1 MSVICLKFI
10 KMAGSHTRRIN
21 LYINGKEVKNDI
33 ASIKAEMQKLANEQA
48 HLTRE
53 SREYI
58 ETGKKIK
65 MLKGIIQEHNQQLQA
80 VSKSWNLENISFQMN
95 KHFLAVTTFIA
106 GLSGMLYAGKE
117 TITMF
122 AEFDDKVADV
132 MKTTNLS
139 KDTVYA
145 LNEELKKVD
154 TRTAQLE
161 LLDLGRVAGKLN
173 IKQKEDVEGF
183 IRASDKVVVALKED
197 LGGDA
202 EEAVRQIGKLVSVFG
217 ITDRFGIEKAIT
229 KTGSAINELGMA
241 STANEGYIVNFA
253 KRVAG
258 IAPSAR
264 ISLQDIMGLAATL
277 DHLGQTSEVSS
288 TAYSQVITGMF
299 KDTEAYAKA
308 AGMSVKSFSKLLHK
322 DANEAFIQLLKGL
335 HNNDRGMEQLIK
347 SMGNLDLEGKRAISV
362 IGVLANNIGILRQQ
376 QAISNKEFYKG
387 TSLQEEFNTKNNSAQ
402 AILEKKRKVLNNMAI
417 DLGKKLMPVLT
428 TSTSAFTY
436 FVKAMTVIAD
446 FAIRNSGALAK
457 LTAAIVAY
465 TIAAKISTMWTN
477 RQTQATLGQII
488 VTKAKAAAEAAGI
501 LITQLYAA
509 ATMLFTGNV
518 KGATQA
524 MRVFNTVL
532 KTNTLGILAGVLT
545 LAGTAIYSYW
555 QRTKKVTEEQIS
567 QTKETLEL
575 QKEKTAR
582 VMEEKN
588 ALNSLINQ
596 IQLTNEKSE
605 IRRNLLK
612 ELQEQYPS
620 FLGNLDAEKVTNAEL
635 ATQLGIVNQSYE
647 QRIKLAALSAKSD
660 AITKVMTSRES
671 RKLEIEEELAKKRT
685 TAVTPGTD
693 LDNEIKALQSE
704 YNVLTQL
711 NKNAEAA
718 LRDLDRQI
726 TEQKKN
732 TFQNTVDWWSNKV
745 KELDFSIK
753 TTKENIAR
761 ANKRNDKVS
770 AEHFQRALVNYEAE
784 LALAQL
790 QLKSAEER
798 KKEEEKY
805 KKKGSGT
812 FIGGSD
818 EGKKWS
824 LNNDLDYLKAS
835 LKLKQQYGKGFIK
848 TEEEYNDKLRNLQIK
863 HLKKRIKSGKEEGET
878 LLEIKQDLAD
888 KYIEIR
894 QQRNKREEELQ
905 EAANEGIS
913 PMDKEYE
920 RYQTRLK
927 ELKIYRRVFESMTE
941 LEQNAFENLT
951 REHKA
956 KLAKIDADNI
966 KSEIDRRQQ
975 AFESKLADLQMQH
988 TTELNSI
995 KTLADAKEVLS
1006 STLSN
1011 DELQKIRSL
1020 EKAKSIIKKQS
1031 QIKEEELT
1039 RAHMEELLSI
1049 LQEVSDN
1056 GFWADVELSDDI
1068 LSEEEKQVL
1077 IDRINEIKKT
1087 LAGLTT
1093 GEDDVDPKTPKV
1105 RGLSTDILGFSQDD
1119 WDIFLQN
1126 LDDGTLGISD
1136 LIMGVKALGEVWQ
1149 SYYDSVTAKE
1159 QSRLEQFEK
1168 SVNSQKATLQTNLDQ
1183 NLISQEA
1190 YNHQVQ
1196 KLDADLDKKKAE
1208 FEYNSAV
1215 RSRNIALM
1223 SAIVNTANAVTSA
1236 LGVAP
1241 PLGIILASIVGAMG
1255 AIQIGTIINTPL
1267 PEIPG
1272 RESGGYLDV
1281 TRQQDGKRFKAKNQP
1296 LKRGYV
1302 SNPTVI
1308 TAEKPG
1314 SKEYIVSDDGVS
1326 NPTIRPVLDILEMA
1340 RQNGN
1345 LATINLPAI
1354 LESTQTYP
1362 GRQQGGYISDST
1374 LLKRKEIPKPSAKDP
1389 ELLELIRQNN
1399 SIMAALK
1406 AQLEKPITS
1415 TVALHGRKGLY
1426 EVMDEDSRLKSNA
1439 NL

>member
-1 MSVICLKFI
+1 
-10 KMAGSHTRRIN
+10 MAGSYTRRIN

-33 ASIKAEMQKLANEQA
+33 ASIKAEMQKLTAEQA

-65 MLKGIIQEHNQQLQA
+65 LLKGIIQEHNQQLQA

-106 GLSGMLYAGKE
+106 GLSGLFYAGKE

-139 KDTVYA
+139 KETVYA
-145 LNEELKKVD
+145 LNEELKKVN

-161 LLDLGRVAGKLN
+161 LLDLGRIAGKLN
-173 IKQKEDVEGF
+173 IKQQEDVEGF

-264 ISLQDIMGLAATL
+264 ISLQDVMGLAATL
-277 DHLGQTSEVSS
+277 DHLGQTGEVSS

-308 AGMSVKSFSKLLHK
+308 AGMSVRSFSKLLNK
-322 DANEAFIQLLKGL
+322 DANEAFIRLLKGL

-362 IGVLANNIGILRQQ
+362 IGVLASNIGLLRQQ

-402 AILEKKRKVLNNMAI
+402 AILEKKRKVLNNLAI

-428 TSTSAFTY
+428 TSTSAFSY

-457 LTAAIVAY
+457 LTATIIAY
-465 TIAAKISTMWTN
+465 SIAAKISTMWTN
-477 RQTQATLGQII
+477 RQTQATLAQII

-501 LITQLYAA
+501 LVTQLYAA

-524 MRVFNTVL
+524 MRVFNSVL
-532 KTNTLGILAGVLT
+532 KTNTLGIFVGLIT
-545 LAGTAIYSYW
+545 LASTALYSYW
-555 QRTKKVTEEQIS
+555 QRTKEVTEEQIS

-582 VMEEKN
+582 IIEEKN
-588 ALNSLINQ
+588 ALNTLISQ

-605 IRRNLLK
+605 MRKNLLQ

-635 ATQLGIVNQSYE
+635 AKQLGIVNQSYE

-660 AITKVMTSRES
+660 AITKVMTARES
-671 RKLEIEEELAKKRT
+671 RKLEIEEELAKKRSA
-685 TAVTPGTD
+685 AVTPGTD
-693 LDNEIKALQSE
+693 LDNEIKALIKEDQI
-704 YNVLTQL
+704 LTQL

-718 LRDLDRQI
+718 LRDLDKQI

-732 TFQNTVDWWSNKV
+732 TFQNTVDWWTNKV

-753 TTKENIAR
+753 TTKENIER

-770 AEHFQRALVNYEAE
+770 ADHFAKALANYEAE
-784 LALAQL
+784 FALAQI
-790 QLKSAEER
+790 QLKAAEER
-798 KKEEEKY
+798 KKEEDKY
-805 KKKGSGT
+805 KKRNGT

-818 EGKKWS
+818 DDKRWS
-824 LNNDLDYLKAS
+824 LNNDIDYLKAS

-863 HLKKRIKSGKEEGET
+863 HLKKRIKSHKEEGEE
-878 LLEIKQDLAD
+878 LLGLQQDLAD

-894 QQRNKREEELQ
+894 QQRNKRETELL

-927 ELKIYRRVFESMTE
+927 ELKIYRRVFETMTE
-941 LEQNAFENLT
+941 LEQNAFENLN

-956 KLAKIDADNI
+956 KLSKIDADNI
-966 KSEIDRRQQ
+966 KAEIDRRQQ
-975 AFESKLADLQMQH
+975 AFESRLTDLQMQH

-995 KTLADAKEVLS
+995 KTLAEAKEILS
-1006 STLSN
+1006 ETFSN
-1011 DELQKIRSL
+1011 DELQKVRTL
-1020 EKAKSIIKKQS
+1020 ENAKSLIKKQS

-1039 RAHMEELLSI
+1039 RQHLEELLSI
-1049 LQEVSDN
+1049 LQEVWDMGMWS
-1056 GFWADVELSDDI
+1056 GVELSDDI
-1068 LSEEEKQVL
+1068 LSDEEKQVL
-1077 IDRINEIKKT
+1077 IDRINEIKKS
-1087 LAGLTT
+1087 LAGLTA
-1093 GEDDVDPKTPKV
+1093 GENETDPKTPKA

-1126 LDDGTLGISD
+1126 LEDGTLGISD
-1136 LIMGVKALGEVWQ
+1136 LIMGVKALTEVWQ
-1149 SYYDSVTAKE
+1149 SYYDSVSAKE

-1168 SVNSQKATLQTNLDQ
+1168 SVNSQKSTLQSNLDQ
-1183 NLISQEA
+1183 NLISQEY
-1190 YNHQVQ
+1190 YNHEVQ
-1196 KLDADLDKKKAE
+1196 KLDESLDKKKAE
-1208 FEYNSAV
+1208 FEYNQAV

-1223 SAIVNTANAVTSA
+1223 SAMVNTANAVTSA
-1236 LGVAP
+1236 LTVAP
-1241 PLGIILASIVGAMG
+1241 PLGIILASIVGATG
-1255 AIQIGTIINTPL
+1255 AIQVGTIINTPL

-1272 RESGGYLDV
+1272 REFGGYLDV
-1281 TRQQDGKRFKAKNQP
+1281 KRQQDGKRYKAKNQP

-1302 SNPTVI
+1302 STPTVI

-1314 SKEYIVSDDGVS
+1314 SSEYIVSDDGVS

-1362 GRQQGGYISDST
+1362 GRQQGGYVSDST
-1374 LLKRKEIPKPSAKDP
+1374 LLKRKEPVRTPEKDP
-1389 ELLELIRQNN
+1389 ALAEIIRQNTL
-1399 SIMAALK
+1399 IMSALK

-1415 TVALHGRKGLY
+1415 TVALHGRQGLY
-1426 EVMDEDSRLKSNA
+1426 EAMDEDSRLKSNA